1 MIFRRSTCEYAA
13 LRTVKAMGM
22 MPESQHTH
30 SVHAKLNK
38 YIMVHCQLFVFSSR
52 YSLYFAVRHGGLGQ
66 PAKGKLIFA
75 E

>member
-1 MIFRRSTCEYAA
+1 MMFPGPTSEQLFA
-13 LRTVKAMGM
+13 VKAMGM

-38 YIMVHCQLFVFSSR
+38 YILVHCQLFFSLLDTAL
-52 YSLYFAVRHGGLGQ
+52 YSTIWHGGSGQ